1 MAKPR
6 LPKDLGLAQVE
17 SAGLERLDDL
27 FDRLATEV
35 RDCRQLRLRLLQQ
48 LADRLDAGALE
59 AVVRADAEL
68 ELLDEDV
75 VHRAAATGAGSTGHS
90 ADAGQAAA
98 TGGAVAGTGLQL
110 LEALGVGEDRQRLDE
125 DLGRLAQ
132 RGLRIHRAVGL

>member
-1 MAKPR
+1 MTEPR
-6 LPKDLGLAQVE
+6 VPMDLRLAQIE
-17 SAGLERLDDL
+17 AARLQRLDDL

-48 LADRLDAGALE
+48 LADRLDAGTLE
-59 AVVRADAEL
+59 AVVRADAEF

-75 VHRAAATGAGSTGHS
+75 VHRSAATATGTTGHS
-90 ADAGQAAA
+90 ADTGQAAA
-98 TGGAVAGTGLQL
+98 TGSAVAGTGLQL

-132 RGLRIHRAVGL
+132 